1 MKIRNDIIRGGN
13 HTLTYYNHTLTHS
26 KHIHPDTVV
35 SNYFKFQDN

>member
-13 HTLTYYNHTLTHS
+13 HTLTHS
-26 KHIHPDTVV
+26 KHMHPDTGV